1 MALKKN
7 WKGKDNRIKRRNVL
21 YLVNVLRGG
30 KKQWFKVIF
39 RVVVI
44 FRGKVIFINGSQEQ
58 RTFIAEQLER
68 VVLLQ
73 FAEYVLPC
81 RKETILAGESHW
93 RNIRDKKKNS
103 TEMSDKYP
111 LKIKIFIQSPYELK
125 NGEGLLPLRR
135 LIFFHILNR
144 LIVINC

>member
-1 MALKKN
+1 MSNIVALKKN

-30 KKQWFKVIF
+30 KKQRFKVIF

-81 RKETILAGESHW
+81 RKETILAGESH
-93 RNIRDKKKNS
+93 
-103 TEMSDKYP
+103 
-111 LKIKIFIQSPYELK
+111 
-125 NGEGLLPLRR
+125 
-135 LIFFHILNR
+135 
-144 LIVINC
+144 